1 MAEFFKKPD
10 LSKPKSDLSKIVFPV
25 SAEKKT
31 DDLAA
36 RRAEAQKFISEPTG
50 IEDYRH
56 AMWQLHEDYR
66 KNALFHADGVQ
77 HLARAQKSPAAFT
90 YDPSVSKVDIEAR
103 RIEHARSQA
112 ESELAQQAIWSGM
125 HAWGLGQSPNETFF
139 RQLRVS
145 ISDAEQRE
153 AEAFE
158 QSMQIPADPYRL
170 ETWKQLARKKQVLV
184 NFERYLKTNR

>member
-10 LSKPKSDLSKIVFPV
+10 FSKPKPDFGKVVFPI
-25 SAEKKT
+25 SDEKKT

-36 RRAEAQKFISEPTG
+36 RRAEAQKFISESTN

-56 AMWQLHEDYR
+56 AMWELHENYR

-77 HLARAQKSPAAFT
+77 HLDRAQQSPAAFT
-90 YDPSVSKVDIEAR
+90 YDPNVSKVDIEAR

-125 HAWGLGQSPNETFF
+125 QAWGLGQRPSDAFF

-153 AEAFE
+153 TEAFE

-170 ETWKQLARKKQVLV
+170 ETWKQLARKKQVLI
-184 NFERYLKTNR
+184 NFERYLKSNR